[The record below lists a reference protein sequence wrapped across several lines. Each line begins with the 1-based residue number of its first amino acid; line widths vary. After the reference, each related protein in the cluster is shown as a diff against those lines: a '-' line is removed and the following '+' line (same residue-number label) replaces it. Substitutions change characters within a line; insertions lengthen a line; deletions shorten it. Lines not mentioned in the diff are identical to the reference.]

1 MVQNDGAEMSPK
13 TFDQALT
20 ELACVPGREAVAGP
34 LQEMVEVVIR
44 PGALVVRRG
53 RILQTFRGGRSEKVI
68 EFGQIARVTEGG
80 AGGVTIV
87 PKPDANIGP
96 SRTLHG
102 IAAATVLAAWW
113 ASMGSVDARLMSV
126 PASYQGALGV
136 ARSGIVLAGPGGV
149 VFVPTGWTGAVEDT
163 LVRIPHG
170 FVEGVRQTRPGQYQ
184 LMGEYAGELHLEST
198 LEHLAVLLSRV
209 LDQGTSAPRVGGIV
223 ALPVV
228 WQLEGREAWRSVVS
242 IAGSHLSLSVPGA
255 DVEPLSVAGGQVER
269 LKVVLSGPTPQLVCR
284 IAGEVHTLRPLGAA
298 SGLRRLDA
306 MLQGACGDVDTPMV
320 DLFRWRRLVGLH
332 RVARLFRGAS
342 AEGVL
347 EGVEIKVS
355 ASGIRLR
362 GRPRTGV
369 LSAEQFSPGTRIR
382 VTLPKGRGWQQFV
395 GTVRNLVHELGP
407 GASIVAVDLLLL
419 PVADGP
425 KVGAGR
431 RSYHR
436 VSFAAPLSFPIRR
449 LRLVEGE
456 WFAAEM
462 LDLSAGGFAARVSR
476 PMKVG
481 DRFRVDLPT
490 REWSAPMEAEIVH
503 CRAVRGASDV
513 WMAGF
518 RLLGVTEK
526 HRSMLQRE
534 VLRLERVQLAGR
546 RNQPEIRA
554 TGTADTLPIV
564 YSNQ

>member
-1 MVQNDGAEMSPK
+1 MSPR
-13 TFDQALT
+13 TVDQELT
-20 ELACVPGREAVAGP
+20 ELACVPGRESVAGP

-44 PGALVVRRG
+44 PCALVLRRG
-53 RILQTFRGGRSEKVI
+53 RILKTFRGGRSEKVI
-68 EFGQIARVTEGG
+68 PFGQIAEITEGG

-87 PKPDANIGP
+87 PKPGANIGP

-102 IAAATVLAAWW
+102 IAAATVLASWW
-113 ASMGSVDARLMSV
+113 ASMGSADARLMSV
-126 PASYQGALGV
+126 PASYQGTLGV
-136 ARSGIVLAGPGGV
+136 ARNGIVLAGPGGV

-170 FVEGVRQTRPGQYQ
+170 FVEGVQQSSPGQYR
-184 LMGEYAGELHLEST
+184 LMGDYAGELLLESN
-198 LEHLAVLLSRV
+198 LDHLAVLLSRV
-209 LDQGTSAPRVGGIV
+209 LDPGTSAPRVGGIV

-228 WQLEGREAWRSVVS
+228 WQLEGREAWRSVAS
-242 IAGSHLSLSVPGA
+242 IAGNHLSLTVPQR
-255 DVEPLSVAGGQVER
+255 DVEALDVVGGQVER
-269 LKVVLSGPTPQLVCR
+269 LQVVLSGPTPLLVCR
-284 IAGEVHTLRPLGAA
+284 IRGEVHTLRPLGSA

-306 MLQGACGDVDTPMV
+306 MLQAACGDVDTPMV
-320 DLFRWRRLVGLH
+320 DLFRFRRLVGKH

-347 EGVEIKVS
+347 DDVDIKVS
-355 ASGIRLR
+355 SSGIRLR

-369 LSAEQFSPGTRIR
+369 LSAEHFRPGTRIR

-436 VSFAAPLSFPIRR
+436 VSFAEPLSFPIQR
-449 LRLVEGE
+449 LRLVEGD
-456 WFAAEM
+456 WFAVEM
-462 LDLSAGGFAARVSR
+462 LDLSAGGFAARLPRSVQ
-476 PMKVG
+476 VG

-503 CRAVRGASDV
+503 CRPVRGTSDA
-513 WMAGF
+513 WLAGF

-526 HRSMLQRE
+526 HRSLLQRE
-534 VLRLERVQLAGR
+534 VLRQERVQLAGR
-546 RNQPEIRA
+546 RNRTEIRA
-554 TGTADTLPIV
+554 TGTTDTLPVV
-564 YSNQ
+564 YTR

>member
-1 MVQNDGAEMSPK
+1 MSP
-13 TFDQALT
+13 TTVDHTPT

-44 PGALVVRRG
+44 PQALVLRRG

-68 EFGQIARVTEGG
+68 PFGQIAQVTEGG

-102 IAAATVLAAWW
+102 IAAVTVLAAWW
-113 ASMGSVDARLMSV
+113 ASMGSSDARLMSA
-126 PASYQGALGV
+126 PASYQGTLGV
-136 ARSGIVLAGPGGV
+136 ARSGVALAGPAGV

-170 FVEGVRQTRPGQYQ
+170 FVEGVQQTRPGQYR
-184 LMGEYAGELHLEST
+184 LMGEYGGELLVESN
-198 LEHLAVLLSRV
+198 LDHLAVLLSRV
-209 LDQGTSAPRVGGIV
+209 LDPGTSAPRVGGIV

-228 WQLEGREAWRSVVS
+228 WQVEGREAWRSVVS
-242 IAGSHLSLSVPGA
+242 IAGSRFTLSTPGA
-255 DVEPLSVAGGQVER
+255 DVEALDVAGGQVER
-269 LKVVLSGPTPQLVCR
+269 LQVVLSGPTPLLVCR
-284 IAGEVHTLRPLGAA
+284 IGGERHTLRPLGAA
-298 SGLRRLDA
+298 TGLRRLDA
-306 MLQGACGDVDTPMV
+306 MLQAACGDVDTPMV
-320 DLFRWRRLVGLH
+320 DLFRWRRLVGMH
-332 RVARLFRGAS
+332 RVARLFRGAA

-347 EGVEIKVS
+347 EEVAIKVS
-355 ASGIRLR
+355 PDGIHLR

-369 LSAEQFSPGTRIR
+369 LAAQHFTPGTRIR

-395 GTVRNLVHELGP
+395 GTVRSLVHELGP

-431 RSYHR
+431 RAYHR
-436 VSFAAPLSFPIRR
+436 VTFGAPLSFPIQR
-449 LRLVEGE
+449 LRLVDGD
-456 WFAAEM
+456 WFSAEM
-462 LDLSAGGFAARVSR
+462 LDLSAGGFAARMSR
-476 PMKVG
+476 PVAVG

-503 CRAVRGASDV
+503 CRPVRGSSDA
-513 WMAGF
+513 WLAGF

-526 HRSMLQRE
+526 HRSLLQRE
-534 VLRLERVQLAGR
+534 VLRHERVQLTGR
-546 RNQPEIRA
+546 RNRTVVRA
-554 TGTADTLPIV
+554 TGTTDPLPIA
-564 YSNQ
+564 YTTG